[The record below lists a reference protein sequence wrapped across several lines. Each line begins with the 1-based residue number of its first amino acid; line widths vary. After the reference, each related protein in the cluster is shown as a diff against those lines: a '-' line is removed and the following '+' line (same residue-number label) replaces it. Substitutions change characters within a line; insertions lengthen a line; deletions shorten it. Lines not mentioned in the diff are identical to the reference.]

1 MKSKAVTI
9 GGHLIKIDSDG
20 MIFRLNGSGV
30 WKQITNVELY
40 HLVQDVDWKKYSQIR
55 KK

>member
-9 GGHLIKIDSDG
+9 DGNLIKIDSDG
-20 MIFRLNGSGV
+20 IIFRLNGNGI

-40 HLVQDVDWKKYSQIR
+40 HLVEDRDWLKYSKIT